1 MSYIRISVKNA
12 IGRWDGVIE
21 PEVPCSAKLLEQT
34 ANEIFGN
41 LNKTKVLTMKNF
53 DGEKV
58 VFGEDVLKSSVI
70 CYRVMD

>member
-1 MSYIRISVKNA
+1 VLSKAPRA
-12 IGRWDGVIE
+12 DGKRDFWE
-21 PEVPCSAKLLEQT
+21 SEQ
-34 ANEIFGN
+34 NEGSHN
-41 LNKTKVLTMKNF
+41 ENF